1 MAKERQHQQMVAQM
15 KRIDRAL
22 DDCSRPIS
30 LLISKI
36 QNALSCYV
44 GETITDIERIDPGIV
59 MQMTELI
66 KGSIRVD
73 RDGNGTTATSTRSNR
88 VLWDA
93 SSSQA
98 AGILRAEAN
107 HTATFD
113 SAAAAA
119 IATFYSA
126 IMMSQPYAREIPG
139 AVTSYLDHDPISPAA
154 ARLRLFIRH
163 GFVPDLRAV
172 AALLRTHA
180 AATME
185 LPPTAWL
192 KSKFPAESWASIPST
207 VFFCYWMIRAEQ
219 WDAILAQWDAGV
231 FEDLMPKL
239 AGFPVGGLW
248 AVTYWAIGRGEEQ
261 QRRLTGMT
269 TEVEQPSEEKMNYGQ
284 TALALAGA
292 SE

>member
-1 MAKERQHQQMVAQM
+1 M

-44 GETITDIERIDPGIV
+44 GETITDIERIDPG
-59 MQMTELI
+59 MTELI

-207 VFFCYWMIRAEQ
+207 LSACVQVVRQYIIPIYHINISYQYIIPIYHTNISYQYIIPIYHTNISYQYIISYINISHLFLLLDDPGGAVGRDPCAERS
-219 WDAILAQWDAGV
+219 GTPE
-231 FEDLMPKL
+231 FSK
-239 AGFPVGGLW
+239 
-248 AVTYWAIGRGEEQ
+248 T
-261 QRRLTGMT
+261 
-269 TEVEQPSEEKMNYGQ
+269 
-284 TALALAGA
+284 
-292 SE
+292 